1 VGNPLSRTRQLLALV
16 AGTGM
21 VALFA
26 LGVAAVSAQSDVVPG
41 PPTAVATTSSNAEA
55 TVTWSVPTAN
65 GGTAVTGYSVAWIS
79 NVGQGMTSGS
89 ANVVASATSYRL
101 TGLQNGAIYTFTVSA
116 TNAAGTG
123 TASASVAAM
132 PYTRA
137 GPPVNLTAVALP
149 GGQVHPNRAPPGDNG
164 GATATGYRI
173 ERRVDGGEWAV
184 LVSDTAMSLTSYV
197 AIGLDSAVSYEFQV
211 SAWNPAGMGSM
222 STPSPAVQ
230 PVAPPTTTTVAPT
243 TTTVPPTTTTVPP
256 TTTTVPPTTTTVPP
270 TTTTVPPTTTT
281 VPPTT
286 TSTRPPARGM
296 VPPRPVYIG

>member
-1 VGNPLSRTRQLLALV
+1 V
-16 AGTGM
+16 AGTGT

-41 PPTAVATTSSNAEA
+41 APTSVVTTSSNAEA
-55 TVTWSVPTAN
+55 TVTWSVPAAN
-65 GGTAVTGYSVAWIS
+65 GGTAVTGYSVAWTS
-79 NVGQGMTSGS
+79 NVSQGKTSGW
-89 ANVVASATSYRL
+89 ANVAASATSYRL
-101 TGLQNGAIYTFTVSA
+101 TGLQNGATYTFTVSA

-123 TASASVAAM
+123 AASASVAAT

-137 GPPVNLTAVALP
+137 GAPANLTATALP
-149 GGQVHPNRAPPGDNG
+149 GGQVHLNWAPPGDNG
-164 GATATGYRI
+164 GATVTGYRI
-173 ERRVDGGEWAV
+173 ERRGDGGEWAV
-184 LVSDTAMSLTSYV
+184 LVSDTAITLTSHLV
-197 AIGLDSAVSYEFQV
+197 IGLDSAVSYEFQV

-230 PVAPPTTTTVAPT
+230 PVAT
-243 TTTVPPTTTTVPP
+243 
-256 TTTTVPPTTTTVPP
+256 P

>member
-21 VALFA
+21 VTLFA
-26 LGVAAVSAQSDVVPG
+26 LGIAAVSAQSDVVPG
-41 PPTAVATTSSNAEA
+41 APTSVAATSSNAEV

-65 GGTAVTGYSVAWIS
+65 GGTAVTGYFVTWTSPTGS
-79 NVGQGMTSGS
+79 RSGS

-101 TGLQNGAIYTFTVSA
+101 TGLQNRVTYTFTVSA

-123 TASASVAAM
+123 AASASIAAT
-132 PYTRA
+132 PHTLA
-137 GPPVNLTAVALP
+137 GAPANLTAAALP
-149 GGQVHPNRAPPGDNG
+149 GGQVHLSWAPPGDNG
-164 GATATGYRI
+164 GAAVSGYRI
-173 ERRVDGGEWAV
+173 ERRVYGGEWAV
-184 LVSDTAMSLTSYV
+184 LVSNTATTLTSHV
-197 AIGLDSAVSYEFQV
+197 AIGLDPAVFYEFQV
-211 SAWNPAGMGSM
+211 SAWNAAGMGALSA
-222 STPSPAVQ
+222 PSPVVQ
-230 PVAPPTTTTVAPT
+230 PVA
-243 TTTVPPTTTTVPP
+243 
-256 TTTTVPPTTTTVPP
+256 PP